1 MRCDVIMCFCLL
13 AFPVSARPE
22 QKPAND
28 FYLISTGKA
37 GQAQIGMTV
46 DSFKQIY
53 TEAKLVDLQQEG
65 MFSPALEVRSGE
77 LVADIDKNRQ
87 NQWAITRIQIND
99 ARYRT
104 AKGISVGMT
113 ATAVR
118 SAYPSVKRLT
128 GEGRVMLSEAAL
140 GLSFA
145 LQNDKPTAKV
155 RSILLLSR

>member
-1 MRCDVIMCFCLL
+1 MCFCLL
-13 AFPVSARPE
+13 AFPASARPG
-22 QKPAND
+22 QRPAND

-46 DSFKQIY
+46 DSFQQIY
-53 TEAKLVDLQQEG
+53 PEATLVDLQQEG
-65 MFSPALEVRSGE
+65 MFSPALRVRSGE

-87 NQWAITRIQIND
+87 NQWVITRILVND

-104 AKGISVGMT
+104 NKGISVGMT

-128 GEGRVMLSEAAL
+128 GEGRIVLSEPAL
-140 GLSFA
+140 GLSFEVE
-145 LQNDKPTAKV
+145 NDQPTAKV
-155 RSILLLSR
+155 LSILLLSR